1 MVMIKKIACITIT
14 FLILSC
20 QAQETP
26 TGFTEEALNDT
37 FVNLNGESIAF
48 KEMLSS
54 YEGQMVF
61 VDVWASWCR
70 DCIEGLPQ
78 LKTIQKEHQDVVF
91 LFLSLDKDIKRWK
104 KGIKKH
110 QIIGEHYFM
119 QSGWKGDFGE
129 FLDLDW
135 IPRYMVIDKEGK
147 IKLFKSVKLTDDHIK
162 KALQ

>member
-1 MVMIKKIACITIT
+1 MIKKLAYSAIT

-26 TGFTEEALNDT
+26 TVFSEAALNDT
-37 FVNLNGESIAF
+37 FVNLNGENITF
-48 KEMLSS
+48 KEMLLS
-54 YEGQMVF
+54 YEGQTVF

-70 DCIEGLPQ
+70 DCIEGLPK
-78 LKTIQKEHQDVVF
+78 LKTIQKEHPDVAF

-104 KGIKKH
+104 KGIDKH
-110 QIIGEHYFM
+110 QIIGEHFFM
-119 QSGWKGDFGE
+119 QSGWDGDFGD

-135 IPRYMVIDKEGK
+135 IPRYMIIDKEGK
-147 IKLFKSVKLTDDHIK
+147 IKLFKSVKLTDDNIK